1 MTGLPGGLANQ
12 HQRGGDASA
21 VARRLVETLGG
32 RFSAEMGID
41 LDRGD
46 RAVERWLLAAT
57 LFGMRIST
65 AIAIR
70 TYRLMAQAG
79 VGTLADVQ
87 ARSWDELV
95 ELLDRGGYVRYD
107 YRTATRLQNLAATL
121 HGRGID
127 ALRKGTLDQTR
138 AALDALPGW
147 GPVTVSLFLR
157 ELRGVWPGVDPPL
170 DDRVIKA
177 ARHVGL
183 LGARDQPLEGLQAIA
198 TQAGLDLRD
207 LEASLVRLWLAH
219 HRHFQRC
226 TGGSRCYELS
236 DEHLDRG

>member
-1 MTGLPGGLANQ
+1 MAAERALSDQ
-12 HQRGGDASA
+12 DAAA

-41 LDRGD
+41 VDRGG
-46 RAVERWLLAAT
+46 REVERWVLAAT
-57 LFGMRIST
+57 LFGTRIST
-65 AIAIR
+65 AIAVR

-79 VGTLADVQ
+79 VGTLADVE

-107 YRTATRLQNLAATL
+107 YRTATRLQHLAATV

-157 ELRGVWPGVDPPL
+157 ELRGVWPAVDPPL
-170 DDRVIKA
+170 DDRAAKA
-177 ARHVGL
+177 AHHAGL
-183 LGARDQPLEGLQAIA
+183 AGPSDDPLERLRTVS
-198 TQAGLDLRD
+198 TQAWLELRD

-219 HRHFQRC
+219 GRQFGSCAGGPRC
-226 TGGSRCYELS
+226 SVLAEGHVDRSR
-236 DEHLDRG
+236 

>member
-1 MTGLPGGLANQ
+1 MAAERALSD
-12 HQRGGDASA
+12 HDAAA

-41 LDRGD
+41 VDRGD
-46 RAVERWLLAAT
+46 REVERWLLAAT
-57 LFGMRIST
+57 LFGTRIST
-65 AIAIR
+65 AIAVR

-79 VGTLADVQ
+79 VGTLADVE

-107 YRTATRLQNLAATL
+107 YRTATRLQQLAAAL
-121 HGRGID
+121 HGHGID

-147 GPVTVSLFLR
+147 GPVTVSAFLR
-157 ELRGVWPGVDPPL
+157 ELRGVWPVVDPPL
-170 DDRVIKA
+170 DDRAAKA
-177 ARHVGL
+177 AHHAGL
-183 LGARDQPLEGLQAIA
+183 AGPSDDPLERLQTVS

-219 HRHFQRC
+219 GRQFRGC
-226 TGGSRCYELS
+226 AGGPHCSVLAEAQVDRSR
-236 DEHLDRG
+236 